1 VATREEQNVAGD
13 PAHSLHY
20 AVFPRSNVFWR
31 FAPWAAVAE
40 QVPVRAFGKDV
51 SRVAAFVLAVVPFDQ
66 VTINLGYGSEPSEL
80 ARPHAA
86 TQGTGKY
93 LRKCHPVQPLTAPL
107 RMALSVLGER

>member
-1 VATREEQNVAGD
+1 MRSARVATCSGE
-13 PAHSLHY
+13 
-20 AVFPRSNVFWR
+20 

-86 TQGTGKY
+86 TQGLVSTFANVIPFS
-93 LRKCHPVQPLTAPL
+93 R
-107 RMALSVLGER
+107 